1 MLLRPRY
8 GALGLLVLPY
18 TMLSVLVPLVFL
30 PVAYWL
36 VVQSLIEGD
45 YRTVLLFLGALT
57 AFHLVLAT
65 VAVAL
70 SRERWWHLLEVP
82 VYRLIY
88 EPLRTYLLY
97 ATALAVL
104 RGRVVGWASCTGPA
118 PCGSRPR

>member
-1 MLLRPRY
+1 
-8 GALGLLVLPY
+8 
-18 TMLSVLVPLVFL
+18 VP
-30 PVAYWL
+30 
-36 VVQSLIEGD
+36 QSAGD

-57 AFHLVLAT
+57 AFHFLLAT

-70 SRERWWHLLEVP
+70 TRERWWHLLVVP

-104 RGRVVGWASCTGPA
+104 RGRWWAGTSCTGPV
-118 PCGSRPR
+118 PCASRPR